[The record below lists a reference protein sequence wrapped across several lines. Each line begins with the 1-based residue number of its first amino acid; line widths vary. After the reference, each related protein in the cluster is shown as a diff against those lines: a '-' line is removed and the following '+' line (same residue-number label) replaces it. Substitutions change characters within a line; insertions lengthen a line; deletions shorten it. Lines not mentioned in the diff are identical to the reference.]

1 MKFAMYFILN
11 MVVNSRSWLWGQ
23 EVPYKSTLKCLKPWR
38 QTFAFGNSLH
48 LVHNCGQSRL
58 YEAY

>member
-23 EVPYKSTLKCLKPWR
+23 EFPYKSTLKCLKPWH

-58 YEAY
+58 YEAC